1 MEPCY
6 NQGMTKGQGIVLVFG
21 VLAIF
26 ALVGWEITRAVR
38 DITSGPAAASK
49 GIATQVQELLHP
61 TPTIYPSSQAVIL
74 QIRSLARLET
84 AQYTVEKVVTAEI
97 GQGALAP
104 LFGDRL
110 LLVAHGQVTAGLDLS
125 KLSDSDISVGPDG
138 KAIIILPAAEVFA
151 STLDNQ
157 KSYVYDRQTGLL
169 THGDVN
175 LETQARQVA
184 EQEIYQVA
192 VEDGILTQAQA
203 NGATFIERL
212 VKALGVSG
220 VVIVQATPG
229 PPATP
234 VQ

>member
-1 MEPCY
+1 
-6 NQGMTKGQGIVLVFG
+6 MTKGQGIVLVIG

-26 ALVGWEITRAVR
+26 ALVGWEITRAIR
-38 DITSGPAAASK
+38 DVASGPAAASK
-49 GIATQVQELLHP
+49 GMATQVQELLHP
-61 TPTIYPSSQAVIL
+61 TPTIYPSSRTVVL
-74 QIRSLARLET
+74 EVRSLARLET
-84 AQYTVEKVVTAEI
+84 VQYTVEKVVTAEI
-97 GQGALAP
+97 GQGALGP

-110 LLVAHGQVTAGLDLS
+110 LFVAHGQVTAGIDLS

-151 STLDNQ
+151 ATLDNQ

-184 EQEIYQVA
+184 EQEIYRAA
-192 VEDGILTQAQA
+192 VEDGILNQAQA

-212 VKALGVSG
+212 VKALGVTE
-220 VVIVQATPG
+220 VVIVQATPMA
-229 PPATP
+229 PPTP
-234 VQ
+234 TALPTP

>member
-1 MEPCY
+1 
-6 NQGMTKGQGIVLVFG
+6 MTKGQGIALVIG

-26 ALVGWEITRAVR
+26 GLVGWEVTRAIREV
-38 DITSGPAAASK
+38 TSGPAAASK
-49 GIATQVQELLHP
+49 GIATQVQELFHP

-151 STLDNQ
+151 ATLDNQ
-157 KSYVYDRQTGLL
+157 KSYVYDRQTGVL

-220 VVIVQATPG
+220 VVIVQATPVA
-229 PPATP
+229 PATP
-234 VQ
+234 VK

>member
-1 MEPCY
+1 
-6 NQGMTKGQGIVLVFG
+6 MTKGQGIALIIG

-38 DITSGPAAASK
+38 DIASGPAAASK
-49 GIATQVQELLHP
+49 GMATQVQELLHP
-61 TPTIYPSSQAVIL
+61 TPTIYPSARTVIL
-74 QIRSLARLET
+74 QVRNLARLET
-84 AQYTVEKVVTAEI
+84 AQYTVEKVITAEI

-125 KLSDSDISVGPDG
+125 KLGDGDISIGPDG
-138 KAIIILPAAEVFA
+138 KATIILPAAEVFA

-184 EQEIYQVA
+184 EQEIYKVA
-192 VEDGILTQAQA
+192 VEDGIITLAQT

-212 VKALGVSG
+212 VKALGVTE
-220 VVIVQATPG
+220 VVIVQATPA
-229 PPATP
+229 PATP
-234 VQ
+234 VP